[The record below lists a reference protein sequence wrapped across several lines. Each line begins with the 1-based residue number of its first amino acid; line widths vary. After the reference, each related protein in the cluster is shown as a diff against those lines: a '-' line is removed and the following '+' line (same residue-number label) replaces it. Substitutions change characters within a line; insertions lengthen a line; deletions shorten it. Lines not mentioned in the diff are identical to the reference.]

1 MKRLVFSAM
10 LMLGSAFATQ
20 YPLTIKD
27 DLGNTV
33 VIKKE
38 PMRIISMLPSNTE
51 TLCALGACDR
61 LIGRDDYSNFPKSVE
76 KVQAFGGLYNP
87 NVEGMIA
94 AKPDLVIA
102 SKYGKLSE
110 RLQQAGIPVIAVNP
124 ETYQDI
130 FRKTTL
136 LGKVLNK
143 ESQAKALNIK
153 VQAEVKKYEIL
164 AKTVKNP
171 RVYFEIDPAPYSIG
185 PNSFM
190 GVILSKAGAQNII
203 PAELG
208 DFPKISPELVIEKNP
223 QVMLGLSLADA
234 QKRPGWSSID
244 AVKNKKVIEIPWEL
258 NEMLGR
264 PGPRIGEALKGL
276 VKLLHPELAKK

>member
-1 MKRLVFSAM
+1 MKRFVLSAVM
-10 LMLGSAFATQ
+10 LLGCAFATK
-20 YPLTIKD
+20 YPLTVKD

-38 PMRIISMLPSNTE
+38 PLKIISMLPSNTE
-51 TLCALGACDR
+51 TVCALGVCDR
-61 LIGRDDYSNFPKSVE
+61 LIGRDDYSDFPKSVE

-87 NVEGMIA
+87 NVEAIIA
-94 AKPDLVIA
+94 AKPDLVLA
-102 SKYGKLSE
+102 SKYGKLTE
-110 RLQQAGIPVIAVNP
+110 RLAQAGVPVIAVNA

-130 FRKTTL
+130 FKKTTL
-136 LGKVLNK
+136 LGKVLNREK
-143 ESQAKALNIK
+143 EAKALNIK

-164 AKTVKNP
+164 AKTVKTP

-190 GVILSKAGAQNII
+190 GVILTKAGAQNII

-234 QKRPGWSSID
+234 QKRPGWTTID

-258 NEMLGR
+258 NLMLGR
-264 PGPRIGEALKGL
+264 PGPRIGEALQGL
-276 VKLLHPELAKK
+276 VKLLHPELARK